1 MTLPL
6 KNPLP
11 LLADNPAAIL
21 PNLALDDKA
30 APAES
35 DQMAGRNGS
44 IKNALVVELPE
55 GCQKHFRE
63 IFGHE

>member
-1 MTLPL
+1 MSLLL

-21 PNLALDDKA
+21 PDLAFNDKA
-30 APAES
+30 PIAQS

-44 IKNALVVELPE
+44 IENAPVVELPE
-55 GCQKHFRE
+55 ALEKDFRE